1 MLLLNPKHYS
11 RFHPDPQSK
20 ALIEKTI
27 SFFEQKGLSA
37 IKNDDQNSTWHDD
50 FFQFVREEKIF
61 AQLLTRAGY
70 GSKDSR
76 WDMWRIS
83 EFNEILGFYG
93 LSYWYAW
100 QVSILGLGPI
110 WMSDNENAKKEA
122 AAALLDG
129 GIFAFGLSEKA
140 HGADIYSTDMTLT
153 QDGEG
158 RWKAKGTKY
167 YIGNGN
173 KAAMVST
180 FGKFAATGD
189 YVFFVAR
196 PGQAGY
202 TVKKKIATSGVRP
215 AFVAEYELKDYTVT
229 DKDILHRGEQAWNAA
244 LNTVNIGK
252 FELGFASIGIATHA
266 FYEAIDHAANRELY
280 KRQVTDFP
288 HVRKLFTE
296 AYARLVAMK
305 LFGLRACDYMRVA
318 SPEDRRYLLFNP
330 IMKMKVTG
338 QGEKVVG
345 MLHDIIAA
353 KGFEQDT
360 YFEMAIR
367 DIGMLPKLEGTT
379 HVNMALIIKF
389 IKNYFF
395 GHVSYPDVPQKS
407 EAVDDAYLFRQNS
420 GGLGD
425 IRFGDYRRAFE
436 GEDLSNILLFQK
448 QISLFKKL
456 ISETPPTETQQKN
469 VDFMLANGELF
480 TLIAYGQLI
489 LENARIYAVKPAL
502 KNQIFGFLIRDFSEY
517 ALKMILNHS
526 IEPAQEAIYQQMIMK
541 SDTDPAGFH
550 EVWTSDVLPLKDAY
564 RMRN

>member
-1 MLLLNPKHYS
+1 MLLNPKHYS
-11 RFHPDPQSK
+11 RFHPDAHSK
-20 ALIEKTI
+20 ALMEKTI
-27 SFFEQKGLSA
+27 SFFEKKGLAA
-37 IKNDDQNSTWHDD
+37 IKKDDQNSTWHED
-50 FFQFVREEKIF
+50 FFQFIREDQVF

-70 GSKDSR
+70 GASNSR

-110 WMSDNENAKKEA
+110 WMSPNEEAKKEA
-122 AAALLDG
+122 AKALQEG

-140 HGADIYSTDMTLT
+140 HGADIYSTSMTLEK
-153 QDGEG
+153 DGQG
-158 RWKAKGTKY
+158 GWKAKGSKY

-173 KAAMVST
+173 KAAMVAT
-180 FGKFAATGD
+180 FGKFADTGD
-189 YVFFVAR
+189 YVFFVAK
-196 PGQAGY
+196 PGQPGY
-202 TVKKKIATSGVRP
+202 EVRKKISTSGVRP
-215 AFVAEYELKDYTVT
+215 AFVAEYALNDYKVSE
-229 DKDILHRGEQAWNAA
+229 KDILSRGEQAWNAA

-266 FYEAIDHAANRELY
+266 LYEAMDHAANRVLY
-280 KRQVTDFP
+280 KRSVTDFP
-288 HVRKLFTE
+288 HVKKLFTE
-296 AYARLVAMK
+296 SYARLVAMK
-305 LFGLRACDYMRVA
+305 LFALRACDYLRVA

-330 IMKMKVTG
+330 IVKMKVTG

-345 MLHDIIAA
+345 MLHDVIAA

-389 IKNYFF
+389 TKNYFY
-395 GHVSYPDVPQKS
+395 GAVSYPDVPQKS
-407 EAVDDAYLFRQNS
+407 EPTDDAYLFNQNS

-425 IRFGDYRRAFE
+425 VRFGDYKKAFA
-436 GEDLSNILLFQK
+436 GDTASNVLLFQK
-448 QISLFKKL
+448 QIDLFKQL
-456 ISETPPTETQQKN
+456 IAKAPPTETQLKN

-480 TLIAYGQLI
+480 TLIAYAQLI
-489 LENARIYAVKPAL
+489 LENARIYGIKASL

-517 ALKMILNHS
+517 ALKMILNHE
-526 IEPAQEAIYQQMIMK
+526 IEASQEAIYQQMIMK
-541 SDTDPAGFH
+541 ADADNAGFQ
-550 EVWTSDVLPLKDAY
+550 ELWAQDVLPLKDAY
-564 RMRN
+564 RMNP